1 MPAIHNNYTLT
12 VMGNGIH
19 LKVEVEGINPVVA
32 IKTIAFLPKA
42 NTGFE
47 LTTEGT
53 QVRCG
58 DTVIAVSN
66 ALKSGG
72 RVDSWNSE
80 TDKETCFE
88 YLRST
93 V

>member
-1 MPAIHNNYTLT
+1 MPSIQNNYTVT
-12 VMGNGIH
+12 AMDNGIH

-32 IKTIAFLPKA
+32 IKTLAFLPKA

-47 LTTEGT
+47 LTAEGT

-58 DTVIAVSN
+58 DTVIAVSS
-66 ALKSGG
+66 ALKSNGL
-72 RVDSWNSE
+72 VDSWNSE
-80 TDKETCFE
+80 TDKENCFA
-88 YLRST
+88 YLCST